1 MAESR
6 RRQRRSSWCCSI
18 THPPCKSPDYG
29 HALPSSN
36 PKRKPRPKSE
46 FPSKTTTRSHSL
58 PYDSPQSLKLSFV
71 GKIDPRKILSPG
83 RVSPIDS
90 DPTAGELVVSAGST
104 GMAAEEQLAA
114 AALPAAAEEEEVECA
129 RSVRSAS
136 FRGRNDG
143 GGGALVCAPAEGS
156 SAGSGSGHFGLDPG
170 GSGDSFDVRLNLRGR
185 RGGTMVLEMSSEV
198 LMANSEVLG
207 ELVAEYRK
215 GLHKVNRSNS
225 NGNGGGSRS
234 MKVCRIEVPDV
245 ENLGVFRD
253 TIELMF
259 EDDITSKLLKRGA
272 YRAISILEVSAD
284 LKFSRGALSCLN
296 YLAAVPWTEEEEEK
310 LRLLMNIHKFDE
322 AATRDIV
329 DRLYVQESSEDSQWS
344 LTKQLLWSIT
354 SCADPFARNE
364 LKALVKGLVSKSSVY
379 DKQHPGLNK
388 ADVYVIC
395 QSCLDSLACLFDEAS
410 SSVQPKTDTILAK
423 KKTSAATRPVVERIS
438 MQVDNI
444 NWLLEILLEWQMA
457 EEFVDMWGN
466 QEELEKLHEGASPLF
481 RYELSRVSASLF
493 IAMGTR
499 RLHCQFESRSKLFQT
514 WFRPMLHNFGWIQR
528 CKKGLDLKVLEEA
541 IGQSLLTLPLAMQ
554 HELFMEWFS
563 YFSKH
568 GNECI
573 NLGKAFQVWWRRSFL
588 RGSETHGVESR

>member
-1 MAESR
+1 MAETR
-6 RRQRRSSWCCSI
+6 RLNRRTSWCCSI
-18 THPPCKSPDYG
+18 THPPCKSPDYCR
-29 HALPSSN
+29 ALPSSN
-36 PKRKPRPKSE
+36 SKRKPKPNRKKP
-46 FPSKTTTRSHSL
+46 TRSNSL
-58 PYDSPQSLKLSFV
+58 PYDSPQGLKLSFV

-90 DPTAGELVVSAGST
+90 DPTAGELVQSAASVGT
-104 GMAAEEQLAA
+104 AAEEQRAA
-114 AALPAAAEEEEVECA
+114 AALPVTAAVVEVECA
-129 RSVRSAS
+129 RSERSAS
-136 FRGRNDG
+136 FRGLNDVTG
-143 GGGALVCAPAEGS
+143 GGL
-156 SAGSGSGHFGLDPG
+156 GSGSGHFGLDPG
-170 GSGDSFDVRLNLRGR
+170 GGGGDSFDVRLNLRGR
-185 RGGTMVLEMSSEV
+185 RGGTLVLEMSSDV

-207 ELVAEYRK
+207 ALVAEYRK
-215 GLHKVNRSNS
+215 GAHKVNRIYS
-225 NGNGGGSRS
+225 NGNGGRRSRS

-245 ENLGVFRD
+245 ENIGVFRD

-259 EDDITSKLLKRGA
+259 EDDITSKLLKHGA

-296 YLAAVPWTEEEEEK
+296 YLGAVPWTEEEEEK
-310 LRLLMNIHKFDE
+310 LRRIMTIHKFDE
-322 AATRDIV
+322 TATRDIL
-329 DRLYVQESSEDSQWS
+329 DRLYIQEPSEDSQWS

-354 SCADPFARNE
+354 TCTDPSARNE
-364 LKALVKGLVSKSSVY
+364 LKSLVKGLVSKSSVY
-379 DKQHPGLNK
+379 DKQQPALNK

-410 SSVQPKTDTILAK
+410 SSQPNTDTGLAK
-423 KKTSAATRPVVERIS
+423 KSTPAAARSLVERIA
-438 MQVDNI
+438 MQVDNV

-466 QEELEKLHEGASPLF
+466 QEELRKLHEGASPLF
-481 RYELSRVSASLF
+481 RYELSRVSAALF

-499 RLHCQFESRSKLFQT
+499 RLHCQFESRSMLFKT
-514 WFRPMLHNFGWIQR
+514 WFCPMLQDFGWIKR

-568 GNECI
+568 GNDCI
-573 NLGKAFQVWWRRSFL
+573 NLGKAFQMWWRRSFL